1 MTNFENI
8 FLEAF
13 NIDEDLT
20 DHDHPYMWEIIDKD
34 SEKMTAYSEYEYDS
48 KKDATDAAM
57 KAFDTKNIDKANSIL
72 IVSKKTSDEIPLKEE
87 INLDEAYG
95 EDVYFKAF
103 VTNLGKYNEGD
114 LVGEWVEFPIDET
127 EFNAILER
135 IGVDGVNYEEWF
147 VTDYECSLDAFD
159 WQEFGEYP
167 SYEQL
172 QEFGLLLEDIDDVTS
187 VDNAYEFTG
196 NLQEAIDGIVN
207 GDIVFLEGVN
217 SDSDLGQYIVDNMYG
232 GVENLDISTIEEYFD
247 YEALGRELDMDMYG
261 EDDELTAGEYFCGDE
276 DASHSE
282 IGMSY
287 VDGVGIDGVA
297 HPEYYFDY
305 EEFGRQIDMETD
317 GMFTSDGYVERI

>member
-1 MTNFENI
+1 MTNFEKI

-13 NIDEDLT
+13 DIEEDLT

-34 SEKMTAYSEYEYDS
+34 SEEMTAYSEYEYDS

-57 KAFDTKNIDKANSIL
+57 KAFDTKNLDKSNSIL

-95 EDVYFKAF
+95 EDVYFRAYI
-103 VTNLGKYNEGD
+103 TNLGKYNEGE
-114 LVGEWVEFPIDET
+114 LVGEWVDFPIDT
-127 EFNAILER
+127 DEFNAILER

-167 SYEQL
+167 SYDSL
-172 QEFGLLLEDIDDVTS
+172 QEFGLLLEDITDVTA
-187 VDNAYEFTG
+187 VNNAYEFTG
-196 NLQEAIDGIVN
+196 DLQEALEGLDN
-207 GDIVFLEGVN
+207 GDIIFIEGIN
-217 SDSDLGQYIVDNMYG
+217 TDEDLGQYVVDELYG
-232 GVENLDISTIEEYFD
+232 GVENLDISTIEECFD
-247 YEALGRELDMDMYG
+247 YEALGRELDMNIYG

-282 IGMSY
+282 IGMEY
-287 VDGVGIDGVA
+287 VDMVGIEGVA

-305 EEFGRQIDMETD
+305 EEYGRQVNMGTD

>member
-20 DHDHPYMWEIIDKD
+20 DHDHPYMWEIVDKD

-57 KAFDTKNIDKANSIL
+57 KAFDTKNIDKSNSIL
-72 IVSKKTSDEIPLKEE
+72 IVSKKTSYEIPLKEKL
-87 INLDEAYG
+87 NLDEAYG

-172 QEFGLLLEDIDDVTS
+172 QEFGLLLEDIDNVTA
-187 VDNAYEFTG
+187 VNNAYEFTN
-196 NLQEAIDGIVN
+196 NLQEAIEGLEN
-207 GDIVFLEGVN
+207 GDIVFHEGI
-217 SDSDLGQYIVDNMYG
+217 SDYTDLGHILSEVYG
-232 GVENLDISTIEEYFD
+232 GVENLDISTIEGYFD
-247 YEALGRELDMDMYG
+247 YEALGRDLDMDMYG
-261 EDDELTAGEYFCGDE
+261 DDDELTAGEYFCGDE

-287 VDGVGIDGVA
+287 VDDVGIDGVA